1 MQTSDIKPG
10 PDLYLQVRAGLILK
24 GTTFGAW
31 CRENGI
37 RHTNA
42 KAALVGAWNG
52 PKGREVRRQLLIA
65 SGVAHPSQIP
75 A

>member
-1 MQTSDIKPG
+1 MDINELKPS
-10 PDLYLQVRAGLILK
+10 PDLYLQARIGFIKK

-37 RHTNA
+37 QHTNA

-65 SGVAHPSQIP
+65 SGLTNPSQIP